1 MIFRDAG
8 LAVLLVFGGAAAAA
22 QNGPPVDCA
31 EPVNAEAAACL
42 ELPDPGVTNFVPL
55 VAPVAGLLAVG
66 AMVGAG
72 AGGSTPATSTSST
85 GGN

>member
-1 MIFRDAG
+1 MIFRNAG
-8 LAVLLVFGGAAAAA
+8 YGVLLVLAGGAVSA
-22 QNGPPVDCA
+22 QTELVVDCA
-31 EPVNAEAAACL
+31 DPANAEAAACL

-66 AMVGAG
+66 AIAAAG